1 MVPLLWILG
10 ILSISGKSIESKL
23 LRGLEL
29 NEDVSDIENPVA
41 CLTAEQCEQK
51 FYSTNMDSFFV
62 GDYSAKGCFSKNDNI
77 FFGIGGTEEEM
88 KEADLPR
95 LQQRVWCNSLSTFGW
110 IEQPPSSQPST
121 TGSPTY
127 SPTTGSPTYSPT
139 TYFPTESPSL
149 SPWVCFNIIVCT
161 SIYNA
166 YT

>member
-41 CLTAEQCEQK
+41 CLTAEQCEQQ
-51 FYSTNMDSFFV
+51 FYSTNLDSFYV
-62 GDYSAKGCFSKNDNI
+62 GDYSAKGCFSKNDSI
-77 FFGIGGTEEEM
+77 FFGIGGSEEEM
-88 KEADLPR
+88 KEAGLPG
-95 LQQRVWCNSLSTFGW
+95 LQQRVWCNSLF
-110 IEQPPSSQPST
+110 EQPPSSQPST

-127 SPTTGSPTYSPT
+127 SPTTGSPTFSPT